1 MSKKDPK
8 SSQAPQAPQAKEIQ
22 KTIRNI
28 IWVVVIGVVVVVVLT
43 IAQMMIMKWAKDQD
57 ASMSGTTQEVVATT
71 SEQAPQS
78 NGVEGVAGMQIGGD
92 FTLTRHD
99 GEIVTYADLKNTPH
113 VLFFGFTYCPDI
125 CPTELALLANI
136 MEDMGQETVK
146 DLRVIFVSVDPER
159 DDVEQMKSYVSLFHP
174 KIEGLTGTPEQI
186 DDIKKKYR
194 IYSAKVQTPEMS
206 DYTVDHSS
214 FLYMFDR
221 SGQLQSM
228 YRSGAQKED
237 VQKGIEQLLG
247 L

>member
-1 MSKKDPK
+1 MTKEPSK
-8 SSQAPQAPQAKEIQ
+8 STQATDIQ

-28 IWVVVIGVVVVVVLT
+28 VWVIVIGIVVVVFLT
-43 IAQMMIMKWAKDQD
+43 IAQMMIMKWAKDKD
-57 ASMSGTTQEVVATT
+57 AAMDISGQEIVATT
-71 SEQAPQS
+71 GDTAPVS
-78 NGVEGVAGMQIGGD
+78 TGVEGVAGMQIGGD

-99 GEIVTYADLKNTPH
+99 GEIVIYADLKDTPH
-113 VLFFGFTYCPDI
+113 VMFFGFTYCPDI

-136 MEDMGQETVK
+136 MEDLGEEAVK

-159 DDVEQMKSYVSLFHP
+159 DDVEQMKNYVSLFHS
-174 KIEGLTGTPEQI
+174 KIEGLSGTPEQVEN
-186 DDIKKKYR
+186 IKKKYR
-194 IYSAKVQTPEMS
+194 VYSAKVQTPEMS

-228 YRSGAQKED
+228 YRSGAQKQD
-237 VQKGIEQLLG
+237 VTNGIKSLLG